1 VLQPGDAFS
10 LLCTQPDL
18 AVTVQ
23 EVQPGP
29 AHPAAHQPPTLQP
42 SAAADQATRQSS
54 SSLAEA
60 ATLDDAGGQMPAE
73 AGTRAHPSQPVVA
86 AAAAIGGGQRTGS
99 MPQARSGTP
108 AAPQQ
113 QQQQQQTVARKGM
126 PAGTHP
132 IMLLL
137 VGVPGSGKSTFSQQ
151 LQQRSSLPW
160 VRVNQ
165 DIVQKKSGKREVCE
179 QQAAAAL
186 RSRQCVLIDRCVEG
200 CHKKVPTASQA
211 PRECREE
218 GATAETGAPH
228 GRWQAVCLPGMA
240 ALQPS
245 THRCYALLPGHHVT
259 LAQGCDLTLSDAA
272 SFWCTPP
279 PQHTHAARCHVTPDQ
294 RQHFIRLARDQGAA
308 CHVLVLALPA
318 ALCRQR
324 AAGRSQHEGGVQGPG
339 AVRVVGMMQG
349 MFDKAGERSCRAT
362 HGDLGLV
369 PCLLSHSLL
378 LNHAVPLMSCG
389 ASWGH
394 CMQAAFGR
402 LPINAWSN

>member
-1 VLQPGDAFS
+1 
-10 LLCTQPDL
+10 
-18 AVTVQ
+18 
-23 EVQPGP
+23 
-29 AHPAAHQPPTLQP
+29 
-42 SAAADQATRQSS
+42 
-54 SSLAEA
+54 
-60 ATLDDAGGQMPAE
+60 
-73 AGTRAHPSQPVVA
+73 
-86 AAAAIGGGQRTGS
+86 

-279 PQHTHAARCHVTPDQ
+279 PNTHTLPGAMSHQTSASISSGSPVIRAPPATCWCWRCLL
-294 RQHFIRLARDQGAA
+294 RCAGSGRR
-308 CHVLVLALPA
+308 
-318 ALCRQR
+318 
-324 AAGRSQHEGGVQGPG
+324 AGRSTRGV
-339 AVRVVGMMQG
+339 
-349 MFDKAGERSCRAT
+349 CRA
-362 HGDLGLV
+362 LGQ
-369 PCLLSHSLL
+369 
-378 LNHAVPLMSCG
+378 CG
-389 ASWGH
+389 WWA
-394 CMQAAFGR
+394 
-402 LPINAWSN
+402 